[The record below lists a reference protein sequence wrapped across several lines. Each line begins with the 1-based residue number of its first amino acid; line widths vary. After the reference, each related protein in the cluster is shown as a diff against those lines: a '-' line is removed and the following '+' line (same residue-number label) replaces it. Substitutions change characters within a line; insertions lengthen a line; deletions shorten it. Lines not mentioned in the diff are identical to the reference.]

1 MGLVRGERIIGRV
14 GEERS
19 EWEAAVFSK
28 EFANAL
34 NQATSAMQQD
44 QAVRQLPAVQHLTD
58 VLRTLWREVER
69 LERQVAVSS
78 NEIIIKTGGA
88 SIVLKAD
95 GSISIKGRDITIEAS
110 GNVALKAG
118 GNLALKGSRVVQD

>member
-1 MGLVRGERIIGRV
+1 M
-14 GEERS
+14 
-19 EWEAAVFSK
+19 FSK

-34 NQATSAMQQD
+34 NQATTAMQQD

-58 VLRTLWREVER
+58 VLRVLWREVER

-78 NEIIIKTGGA
+78 NEIVIKTGGA

-95 GSISIKGRDITIEAS
+95 GSIAIKGRDITIEAS

-118 GNLALKGSRVVQD
+118 GNLVLKGSRIVQE